1 MKRNN
6 GMAKLAI
13 MSLLMMLSGTLFSS
27 FGGVNAQE
35 AHMTLATASMNL
47 KMLRKTKKV
56 WANAILLEMSKT
68 TVEDLIFEEG
78 MVRDNHFYV
87 TGIEGTSE
95 DDDIDFNIDHK
106 TKSFKVGMRALKTSF

>member
-1 MKRNN
+1 MKKNN

-13 MSLLMMLSGTLFSS
+13 MSLLMMLSDTLFSS
-27 FGGVNAQE
+27 FSGVQAQE

-87 TGIEGTSE
+87 TGFEGKSE
-95 DDDIDFNIDHK
+95 EDDIDFNIDHK
-106 TKSFKVGMRALKTSF
+106 TKSFKIGMKDLKTSF